1 MAISTMAQAGLR
13 ANDTR
18 VEQRIREQFERA
30 LSNEEAAGRRMSTSA
45 LLIGIGVIS
54 IWLFIQVGLE
64 RVWYYQA
71 VLGLFGLLVMA
82 NYLLAQSRYDRPW
95 RIYAFQACFLALL
108 VAVIIVPNPFVE
120 SWPIQTRL
128 RFGNVL

>member
-1 MAISTMAQAGLR
+1 MAISTIARTDLSVS
-13 ANDTR
+13 DLR

-30 LSNEEAAGRRMSTSA
+30 LSNEEAIGRRLSTGA
-45 LLIGIGVIS
+45 LLIGLGVIS

-82 NYLLAQSRYDRPW
+82 NYLVAQSRYDRPW
-95 RIYAFQACFLALL
+95 RIYAFQVCF
-108 VAVIIVPNPFVE
+108 
-120 SWPIQTRL
+120 
-128 RFGNVL
+128 